1 MTTKNI
7 KLGILFSLIALV
19 AVPASFAI
27 ADAEQTSKTGKLFI
41 KESITEESADRKELN
56 RLLRLLDSPDLTEK
70 EIQDIKEK
78 REIIKE
84 KTKRTPIVLSPEKRA
99 EIRGHIDA
107 VGEVLSQLN
116 RDGTIPIVSVGT
128 DAENEAVKVRIL
140 KDGLTDEKISQYEN
154 ELRKIIG
161 NDVNLTIIPS
171 GPATYVACTTQTGD
185 CNPLQGGG
193 KITMENAGIGYCS
206 MAFKAS
212 YDGKTGFITAGHCN
226 IDDIGGTGEDVGQ
239 PLDTAGD
246 KIGTVY
252 ANAFED
258 GGWCDCIFV
267 DASESISDKVFSGT
281 DVSGTL
287 FPVQYDDILA
297 EGAKTKGESG
307 QIIDTYEHFTA
318 QLDGNW
324 YETKGAVVL
333 DFTFSG
339 GDSGGTIY
347 EDVSS
352 GTPRFAGI
360 ISANVD
366 GDGYYIPYYRVTNAF
381 QGLTF
386 TYN

>member
-56 RLLRLLDSPDLTEK
+56 RLLRLLDSTDLTEK

-84 KTKRTPIVLSPEKRA
+84 KTKRIAPVLSSEKRA

-116 RDGTIPIVSVGT
+116 RDGIIPIVSVGT
-128 DAENEAVKVRIL
+128 DAENEALKVRIL

-154 ELRKIIG
+154 ELRKIVG
-161 NDVNLTIIPS
+161 NDVNITIIPS

-193 KITMENAGIGYCS
+193 KITVEDAVGYCS

-226 IDDIGGTGEDVGQ
+226 TTDIGGTGEDVGQ

-246 KIGTVY
+246 KIGTVH

-267 DASESISDKVFSGT
+267 DASESISDRVFSGT

-297 EGAKTKGESG
+297 EGANTKGESG

-318 QLDGNW
+318 QLGGNW

-333 DFTFSG
+333 DFTFSP

-381 QGLTF
+381 PGLTF

>member
-27 ADAEQTSKTGKLFI
+27 VDAEQTSKTGKLFI
-41 KESITEESADRKELN
+41 KESLTEESADRKELN
-56 RLLRLLDSPDLTEK
+56 RLLRLLDSTDLTEK

-84 KTKRTPIVLSPEKRA
+84 KTKRIAPVLSSEKRA

-107 VGEVLSQLN
+107 VGDVMSQLK

-154 ELRKIIG
+154 ELRKIVG
-161 NDVNLTIIPS
+161 NDVNITIIPS
-171 GPATYVACTTQTGD
+171 GAATYVACTTQTGD

-193 KITMENAGIGYCS
+193 KITMKNAGYCS

-226 IDDIGGTGEDVGQ
+226 TDDIGGTGEDVGQ

-246 KIGTVY
+246 KIGTVH

-297 EGAKTKGESG
+297 EGANTKGESG
-307 QIIDTYEHFTA
+307 QIEDTYEHFIA
-318 QLDGNW
+318 DLGGVD
-324 YETKGAVVL
+324 YETKGAVML
-333 DFTFSG
+333 DFTFSS

-352 GTPRFAGI
+352 GTPKFAGI

-366 GDGYYIPYYRVTNAF
+366 GNGYYIPYYRVTNAF
-381 QGLTF
+381 SGLTF